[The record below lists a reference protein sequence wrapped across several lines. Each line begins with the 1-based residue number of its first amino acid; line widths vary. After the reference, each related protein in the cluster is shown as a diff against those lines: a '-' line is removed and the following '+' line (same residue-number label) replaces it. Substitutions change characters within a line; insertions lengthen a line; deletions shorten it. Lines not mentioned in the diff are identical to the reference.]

1 MNSEKSKRRPK
12 ISNFLTNNVIFLVNL
27 GKMCFL
33 WPNYPLKINSGTRTD
48 FNDVISPWIP
58 KNQNG
63 DQKSRILYGNIV
75 HWIQILILKWI
86 GMMFLLRKSK
96 KKNGHRP
103 PLNDSPLL
111 SFSLF
116 CFQFQGILI
125 YLLLVIDVIVSLFM
139 HFASFWPLFCVFSVC
154 CQWSRAYSLLAVRL
168 TNAHG
173 HGKMDK
179 A

>member
-33 WPNYPLKINSGTRTD
+33 WPNYPLKMNSGTRTD

-75 HWIQILILKWI
+75 HWIQILIHKWI
-86 GMMFLLRKSK
+86 GMMSLLRKSK
-96 KKNGHRP
+96 KKWTPTTIEWFTPTIVQFVLFSVSGNPDLPFIGYRCYRF
-103 PLNDSPLL
+103 LVYAFCKFLASILCVFCLL
-111 SFSLF
+111 S
-116 CFQFQGILI
+116 
-125 YLLLVIDVIVSLFM
+125 VV
-139 HFASFWPLFCVFSVC
+139 
-154 CQWSRAYSLLAVRL
+154 
-168 TNAHG
+168 
-173 HGKMDK
+173 
-179 A
+179 